1 MIRARLRFHVA
12 SATLLL
18 FGYPALAFPQSSAQ
32 SSRFPAPEKLTYL
45 VEWRLINAGTAT
57 VQLAR
62 DSASKGWTFN
72 VHIESAGL
80 VSRLYRVVDTY
91 KVSTSD
97 RFCLSNS
104 VLDAQEGKKHTTT
117 KLSVDSARKRVAFEE
132 RDLIRN
138 TTEKKELDIAPC
150 TYEIVG
156 ALAAFRTLSLEPG
169 GSTVF
174 PITDGKK
181 FAHARLTAESKEKL
195 SVEGKSYSTTRY
207 EAFLFDNVLYKR
219 RGRLLMWISD
229 DADHLPVQ
237 FRLLMGFPIGTV
249 TISLQKQER

>member
-1 MIRARLRFHVA
+1 MTFARLRFYFA

-18 FGYPALAFPQSSAQ
+18 IAYSALAFPPSYAQ
-32 SSRFPAPEKLTYL
+32 TSHFPAPEKLTYV

-62 DSASKGWTFN
+62 DSTAKGWAFN
-72 VHIESAGL
+72 VDIESAGL

-91 KVSTSD
+91 KVVATD

-104 VLDAQEGKKHTTT
+104 VLAAQEGKKHTTT
-117 KLSVDSARKRVAFEE
+117 KLTVDSALKKIAYEE
-132 RDLIRN
+132 HDFVGN
-138 TTEKKELDIAPC
+138 TTEKKELEIAPC

-169 GSTVF
+169 HSTVF
-174 PITDGKK
+174 PITDGKR
-181 FAHARLTAESKEKL
+181 FARARLTAEAKEKI

-219 RGRLLMWISD
+219 RGRLLMWVSD

-249 TISLQKQER
+249 TISLQKQEH